1 VSKPLVVVE
10 SPTKVKTIKKY
21 LGDQY
26 NVASTVGHIKDLPQK
41 EIGIDIQ
48 NDFEPKYVTIP
59 GKQKVIKALRDAAGD
74 ASDIYLAP
82 DPDREGEAIAW
93 HTADVLKKKGRQF
106 HRVLFHE
113 LTKKAVSEA
122 LGSPE
127 QLNENRYKAQQTRR
141 ILDRLVG
148 YQISPILWKK
158 VKYGLSAGRVQSV
171 AVRMICERERA
182 IFAFEPREY
191 WSITARLEGGQPP
204 AFDAKLVKK
213 DGRKV
218 SIPDEKTATA
228 IHRELSDADWTVEKI
243 ARKTVRRRPY
253 PPFTTSKLQ
262 QEAIRKLR
270 FSAKKTM
277 TVAQQLYEGI
287 DLGGETVGLITYMRT
302 DSTRI
307 SGEAAEEAKNLILA
321 RYGKDYALDK
331 PRFFAN
337 KNRTQDAHEAIRRK
351 VSIPDEKTASAVHRE
366 LSGTDWT
373 VEKIARKTV
382 RRRPY
387 PPFTTSKLQQEA
399 IRKLRFSAKK
409 TMTVAQQLYEGID
422 LGGETV
428 GLITYM
434 RTDSTRISGE
444 AAEEA
449 KNLILARYGKDYAL
463 DKPRFFANKNRTQ
476 DAHEAIRPTS
486 VNHEP
491 EKIARYLSADQ
502 LSLYRI
508 IWQRFVASQ
517 MAEALIDQKTLSIAA
532 GSYLFTASG
541 STVKFPGFLAMY
553 QSADDAIDA
562 EEEKAKGRLPELAEK
577 EQLRLLSL
585 EPKQHFTQPP
595 PRFTEATLVKELEEN
610 GIGRPSTYAAI
621 LSTIREKGY
630 VDLLKGVFRPNEL
643 GFIITDLLIHNFPD
657 IVDVDF
663 TARLENDLDR
673 VESAELDAKQLLEKF
688 YEVFENRLLAAADEM
703 LSVKGVGLPTGM
715 KCPECSRELRI
726 KVGKNGPFLACEGYP
741 DCMYSRNYER
751 DEKGNIRL
759 VEPVRELAEGETC
772 EKCGRDMIVKQGR
785 YGDFLACS
793 GYPEC
798 KNTRSVHGGGR
809 GEPVGVLCP
818 EAGCTGEIVEKRSRR
833 GKVFYGCNRYPDC
846 TFALWDR
853 PVNRS
858 CPDCGAPYLI
868 EKETK
873 KEGKLLRCATRG
885 CGYKQAPE
893 EAEAG
898 EKAGS

>member
-1 VSKPLVVVE
+1 MSKPLVIVE

-48 NDFEPKYVTIP
+48 NDFAPKYVTIP

-122 LGSPE
+122 LNSPE

-218 SIPDEKTATA
+218 SIPDENTATA
-228 IHRELSDADWTVEKI
+228 IHGELAGTDWTVEKI
-243 ARKTVRRRPY
+243 VRKTVRRRPY

-307 SGEAAEEAKNLILA
+307 SAEAAEEAKNLILA
-321 RYGKDYALDK
+321 RYGKDYAL
-331 PRFFAN
+331 N
-337 KNRTQDAHEAIRRK
+337 
-351 VSIPDEKTASAVHRE
+351 
-366 LSGTDWT
+366 
-373 VEKIARKTV
+373 
-382 RRRPY
+382 
-387 PPFTTSKLQQEA
+387 
-399 IRKLRFSAKK
+399 
-409 TMTVAQQLYEGID
+409 
-422 LGGETV
+422 
-428 GLITYM
+428 
-434 RTDSTRISGE
+434 
-444 AAEEA
+444 
-449 KNLILARYGKDYAL
+449 
-463 DKPRFFANKNRTQ
+463 KPRFFANKNRTQ

-553 QSADDAIDA
+553 QSADDAINA

-577 EQLRLLSL
+577 EALRLLSL

-673 VESAELDAKQLLEKF
+673 VESAEVNAKQLLEKF
-688 YEVFENRLLAAADEM
+688 YEVFENRLLVAADEM

-741 DCMYSRNYER
+741 ECMYSRNYER
-751 DEKGNIRL
+751 DDKGNIRM
-759 VEPVRELAEGETC
+759 VEPVQELAEGETC

-818 EAGCTGEIVEKRSRR
+818 EEGCTGEVVEKRSRR

-893 EAEAG
+893 AAEVDEG
-898 EKAGS
+898 AGS

>member
-1 VSKPLVVVE
+1 MSKPLVIVE

-48 NDFEPKYVTIP
+48 NDFTPKYVTIP

-113 LTKKAVSEA
+113 LTKKGVSEA

-171 AVRMICERERA
+171 AVRMICERERS
-182 IFAFEPREY
+182 IFAFEPQEY

-218 SIPDEKTATA
+218 SIPDEKGATA
-228 IHRELSDADWTVEKI
+228 I
-243 ARKTVRRRPY
+243 
-253 PPFTTSKLQ
+253 
-262 QEAIRKLR
+262 
-270 FSAKKTM
+270 
-277 TVAQQLYEGI
+277 
-287 DLGGETVGLITYMRT
+287 
-302 DSTRI
+302 
-307 SGEAAEEAKNLILA
+307 
-321 RYGKDYALDK
+321 
-331 PRFFAN
+331 
-337 KNRTQDAHEAIRRK
+337 
-351 VSIPDEKTASAVHRE
+351 HRE

-434 RTDSTRISGE
+434 RTDSTRISAE

-449 KNLILARYGKDYAL
+449 KNLILERYGKDYAL

-517 MAEALIDQKTLSIAA
+517 MAEALIDQKTFSIAA

-553 QSADDAIDA
+553 QSADDAINA

-577 EQLRLLSL
+577 EALRLLSL

-621 LSTIREKGY
+621 LSTIRDKGY

-673 VESAELDAKQLLEKF
+673 VESAEMDAKQLLEKF
-688 YEVFENRLLAAADEM
+688 YEVFENRLLVAADEM

-726 KVGKNGPFLACEGYP
+726 KVGKSGPFLACEGYP
-741 DCMYSRNYER
+741 ECMYSRNYER
-751 DEKGNIRL
+751 DDKGNVRP
-759 VEPVRELAEGETC
+759 VEPVQELAEGETC

-818 EAGCTGEIVEKRSRR
+818 EEGCTGEVVEKRSRR

-885 CGYKQAPE
+885 CGYKQALE
-893 EAEAG
+893 AAEAD

>member
-1 VSKPLVVVE
+1 VSKPLVIVE

-48 NDFEPKYVTIP
+48 NDFTPKYVTIP

-122 LGSPE
+122 LDSPE

-182 IFAFEPREY
+182 IFAFEPQEY

-213 DGRKV
+213 DGRKI
-218 SIPDEKTATA
+218 SIPDENTATA
-228 IHRELSDADWTVEKI
+228 IHGELAGTDWTVEKI
-243 ARKTVRRRPY
+243 VRKTVRRRPY

-307 SGEAAEEAKNLILA
+307 SAEAAEEAKNLILA
-321 RYGKDYALDK
+321 RYGKDYAL
-331 PRFFAN
+331 N
-337 KNRTQDAHEAIRRK
+337 
-351 VSIPDEKTASAVHRE
+351 
-366 LSGTDWT
+366 
-373 VEKIARKTV
+373 
-382 RRRPY
+382 
-387 PPFTTSKLQQEA
+387 
-399 IRKLRFSAKK
+399 
-409 TMTVAQQLYEGID
+409 
-422 LGGETV
+422 
-428 GLITYM
+428 
-434 RTDSTRISGE
+434 
-444 AAEEA
+444 
-449 KNLILARYGKDYAL
+449 
-463 DKPRFFANKNRTQ
+463 KPRFFANKNRTQ

-553 QSADDAIDA
+553 QSADDAINA

-577 EQLRLLSL
+577 EVLRLLSL

-673 VESAELDAKQLLEKF
+673 VESAEVNAKQLLEKF
-688 YEVFENRLLAAADEM
+688 YEVFENRLLVAADEM

-741 DCMYSRNYER
+741 ECMYSRNYER
-751 DEKGNIRL
+751 DDKGNIRM
-759 VEPVRELAEGETC
+759 VEPVQELAEGETC

-818 EAGCTGEIVEKRSRR
+818 EEGCTGEVVEKRSRR

-873 KEGKLLRCATRG
+873 KEGRLLRCATRG

-893 EAEAG
+893 AAEVDEG
-898 EKAGS
+898 AGS